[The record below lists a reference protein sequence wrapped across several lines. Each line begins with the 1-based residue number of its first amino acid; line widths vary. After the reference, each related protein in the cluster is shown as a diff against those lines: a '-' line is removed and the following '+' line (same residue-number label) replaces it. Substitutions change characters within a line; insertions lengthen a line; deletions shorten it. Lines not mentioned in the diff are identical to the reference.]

1 MHLIHKAEE
10 HDGKKGL
17 IRRVSAVV
25 LLFVAVRFMIGVWS
39 CKWFGRVGEYTVR
52 TGGSATST
60 KVCMLLLS
68 K

>member
-39 CKWFGRVGEYTVR
+39 CKWFG
-52 TGGSATST
+52 
-60 KVCMLLLS
+60 
-68 K
+68 